1 MSMSLKFPTAYTI
14 LFVLIALVAIGT
26 WFVPAGQYDR
36 EENPMLGREVPV
48 PGTYQRVEQNPR
60 GIVDVFIAPI
70 AGFYD
75 PVEGAARAIDV
86 SLFVLVIGG
95 FLGVVGKTRAIEV
108 GIARVMAALSG
119 HEKWTIP
126 ILMALFAAGGTTYG
140 MAEETLAF
148 YAFLIPVM
156 LAARY
161 DSVVAVSVILLGAGI
176 GVLGSTIN
184 PFATVIASDAAGIPF
199 TEGMVL
205 RFILLAAGWLAC
217 VLFVMRYAE
226 RVKQDPSRSLVADQR
241 AEIEAQFAN
250 EDSIE
255 AAALSTR
262 QKIVL
267 VLFGLTFAAMI
278 WGVAGQGWWMA
289 EMSALFFAASIL
301 IGVVAWMGEKNFT
314 ESFVE
319 GAKDLLGV
327 ALIIGIARGIVVVMD
342 AGKMTDT
349 ILHSAEGLVTGL
361 SSVIFVNGVF
371 AIEVLMSFFVP
382 STSGL
387 AVLSMPILAPLAD
400 FSGVDR
406 AMVVTAYQSASG
418 LVNLITPTSAVVMGG
433 LAIGRVPYQRWLRFT
448 WPLLLILI
456 AIIVVGMSVALL
468 LG

>member
-1 MSMSLKFPTAYTI
+1 
-14 LFVLIALVAIGT
+14 
-26 WFVPAGQYDR
+26 
-36 EENPMLGREVPV
+36 
-48 PGTYQRVEQNPR
+48 
-60 GIVDVFIAPI
+60 
-70 AGFYD
+70 
-75 PVEGAARAIDV
+75 
-86 SLFVLVIGG
+86 
-95 FLGVVGKTRAIEV
+95 
-108 GIARVMAALSG
+108 
-119 HEKWTIP
+119 
-126 ILMALFAAGGTTYG
+126 
-140 MAEETLAF
+140 
-148 YAFLIPVM
+148 
-156 LAARY
+156 
-161 DSVVAVSVILLGAGI
+161 
-176 GVLGSTIN
+176 
-184 PFATVIASDAAGIPF
+184 
-199 TEGMVL
+199 
-205 RFILLAAGWLAC
+205 
-217 VLFVMRYAE
+217 MRYAE

-241 AEIEAQFAN
+241 AEIEAQFARD
-250 EDSIE
+250 DSNE

-349 ILHSAEGLVTGL
+349 ILHSAEGLVMGL

-456 AIIVVGMSVALL
+456 AIVVVGMSAALL
-468 LG
+468 VG